1 MSATIFKDTKQKRK
15 GNAKTDSPEKKSL
28 YLVLDQESKVI
39 AILTFLPLQYPNVIG
54 TGQ

>member
-15 GNAKTDSPEKKSL
+15 GNAKTDSPGKSL

-39 AILTFLPLQYPNVIG
+39 AILTFLPLQ
-54 TGQ
+54 